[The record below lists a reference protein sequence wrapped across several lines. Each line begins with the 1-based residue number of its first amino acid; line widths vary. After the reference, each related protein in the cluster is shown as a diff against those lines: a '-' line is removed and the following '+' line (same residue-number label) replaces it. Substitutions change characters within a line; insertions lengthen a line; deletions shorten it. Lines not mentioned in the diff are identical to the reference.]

1 MISREQIKA
10 ARAMLDWSQKLL
22 AEKCGDVSE
31 PTIKLIESGKVNSTE
46 NTLGAIKRTFEGA
59 GIEFTPQ
66 NGVRIR
72 DDLLTVIEKM
82 DTTDNVYLK
91 LLDDIYYT
99 LKGRY
104 GEILWSFIDEKM
116 SGPEI
121 IDRELMIRRS
131 GATVRSL
138 VRYGDTYLTY
148 PLDEYRYL
156 PKGFFLNN
164 PCVVYGDKFAILLSN
179 EQKVLIIRDPA
190 VAELKRKEFEIIWSI
205 GLKPETTTAEKRYE

>member
-22 AEKCGDVSE
+22 AEKCADVSE

-46 NTLGAIKRTFEGA
+46 NTLAALKRTFESA

-66 NGVRIR
+66 NGVRMR

-82 DTTDNVYLK
+82 DVTDNVYLQ
-91 LLDDIYYT
+91 LLDDIFYT

-104 GEILWSFIDEKM
+104 GEVLWSFIDEKV
-116 SGPEI
+116 SNQDI
-121 IDRELMIRRS
+121 IDRELMLRRN
-131 GATVRSL
+131 GNTVRSL
-138 VRYGDTYLTY
+138 VRYGDTHLTY

-156 PKGFFLNN
+156 PKGYFINN
-164 PCVVYGDKFAILLSN
+164 PCVVYGNKFAMVLNN
-179 EQKVLIIRDPA
+179 EQKVLIIHDAA
-190 VAELKRKEFEIIWSI
+190 VADLKRKEFEIIWSI
-205 GLKPETTTAEKRYE
+205 GLKPETTTAERKYD

>member
-22 AEKCGDVSE
+22 AEKCADVSE

-46 NTLGAIKRTFEGA
+46 NTLAVIKRTFEKA

-66 NGVRIR
+66 NGVRMR

-82 DTTDNVYLK
+82 DVTDNVYLQ
-91 LLDDIYYT
+91 LLDDIFYT

-104 GEILWSFIDEKM
+104 GEVLWSFIDEKV
-116 SGPEI
+116 STQEI
-121 IDRELMIRRS
+121 IDRELMLRRS
-131 GATVRSL
+131 GNTVRAL
-138 VRYGDTYLTY
+138 VRYGDTHLTY

-156 PKGFFLNN
+156 PKGYFLNN
-164 PCVVYGDKFAILLSN
+164 PCVVYGNKFAMVLNN
-179 EQKVLIIRDPA
+179 EQKVLIIHDAA
-190 VAELKRKEFEIIWSI
+190 VADLKRKEFEIIWSI
-205 GLKPETTTAEKRYE
+205 GLKPEITTAERKYE

>member
-1 MISREQIKA
+1 MISKEQIKA
-10 ARAMLDWSQKLL
+10 ARAMLDWSQKVL

-46 NTLGAIKRTFEGA
+46 STLTAIKRTFEGA
-59 GIEFTPQ
+59 GLEFTPQ
-66 NGVRIR
+66 NGVRMR
-72 DDLLTVIEKM
+72 DDLLTVIEKA
-82 DTTDNVYLK
+82 DSADNVYLK

-104 GEILWSFIDEKM
+104 GEVLWSFIDEKI
-116 SGPEI
+116 SSQEI

-138 VRYGDTYLTY
+138 VRYGDTHLTY

-164 PCVVYGDKFAILLSN
+164 PCVVYGDKFAMLLSN

-205 GLKPETTTAEKRYE
+205 GLKPEITTAETRYE

>member
-1 MISREQIKA
+1 MISRQQIKA

-22 AEKCGDVSE
+22 AEKCADVSE

-46 NTLGAIKRTFEGA
+46 NTLAALKRTFESA

-82 DTTDNVYLK
+82 DTADNVYLQ
-91 LLDDIYYT
+91 LLDDIFYT

-104 GEILWSFIDEKM
+104 GEVLWSFIDEKV
-116 SGPEI
+116 SNQDI

-131 GATVRSL
+131 GNTVRSL

-156 PKGFFLNN
+156 PKGYFLNN
-164 PCVVYGDKFAILLSN
+164 PCVVYGNKFAMVLNN
-179 EQKVLIIRDPA
+179 EQKVLIIHDVA

-205 GLKPETTTAEKRYE
+205 GLKPETTTAERKYE

>member
-1 MISREQIKA
+1 MISKEQIKA

-22 AEKCGDVSE
+22 AEKCADVSE

-46 NTLGAIKRTFEGA
+46 NTLAAIKRTFESA

-66 NGVRIR
+66 NGVRMR

-82 DTTDNVYLK
+82 DTADNVFLK
-91 LLDDIYYT
+91 LLDDIFYT

-104 GEILWSFIDEKM
+104 GEVLWSFIDEKL
-116 SGPEI
+116 SSDEI

-131 GATVRSL
+131 GNTVRSL
-138 VRYGDTYLTY
+138 VRYGDTHLTY

-156 PKGFFLNN
+156 PKGYFLNN
-164 PCVVYGDKFAILLSN
+164 PCAVYADKFALLLSR
-179 EQKVLIIRDPA
+179 EQKVLIIHDAA
-190 VAELKRKEFEIIWSI
+190 VADLKRKEFEIIWSI
-205 GLKPETTTAEKRYE
+205 GLQPETTTAEKRYE